1 MSTKLLHGSL
11 AFTLTLAVGALG
23 FLGRGPSTAG
33 TPPGGTEG
41 PYDADHWFTIQRSY
55 PAGRMPKPGTLESAM
70 ARRGGPGIR
79 PALALLSDR
88 WVSIGPSPI
97 HVNNTLP
104 YAGRI
109 TAIATH
115 PTVPTTIY
123 IGGDGGGIWR
133 TTDGGITWLS
143 LTDTLPVPS
152 IQSIAIDPVNPQLIY
167 ASTIQR
173 AYPTRWLRSTDGGMS
188 WSVSSITTP
197 DGRTLS
203 PALCAVN
210 VFKACIPPS
219 SGRILIDPTRAG
231 SPNTSTLF
239 YVGASHLLRSDDS
252 GRTFRPVLTL
262 PVDLDFAGDT
272 APTQNPEAPYLRDAA
287 LDPTRPDRLLAVVV
301 QPRCSN
307 GGCTLM
313 TSTVSA

>member
-197 DGRTLS
+197 L
-203 PALCAVN
+203 AL
-210 VFKACIPPS
+210 
-219 SGRILIDPTRAG
+219 LIQY
-231 SPNTSTLF
+231 PNYQF
-239 YVGASHLLRSDDS
+239 
-252 GRTFRPVLTL
+252 F
-262 PVDLDFAGDT
+262 
-272 APTQNPEAPYLRDAA
+272 
-287 LDPTRPDRLLAVVV
+287 
-301 QPRCSN
+301 
-307 GGCTLM
+307 
-313 TSTVSA
+313 